1 MPDFSLFWFVAGFA
15 LGALIFG
22 VIGNIV
28 TRKK

>member
-1 MPDFSLFWFVAGFA
+1 MPEFSLFWFVAGFA
-15 LGALIFG
+15 LGALLFG